1 MNKYINYERDML
13 FTGKPLYIEGIGY
26 LRFLSY
32 LEYIENIGDLSALKL
47 NVLHLYHLYRKQ
59 FEKDKEALAE
69 VESVKEEKLINIIRS
84 QKELIDSYVKIL
96 TLVLDENSKNN
107 TWSDTLKEGVNEN
120 IELAREDAK
129 RDNKEFTEPT
139 VDEYEKILLMKSLE
153 KIITDETLFM
163 EMRQAVMDMQMLVE
177 NFVNPN
183 PEIQAGIDAKRELDA
198 EDGDSITPLDIVSS
212 IVAGTSNSYEE
223 VCNMTV
229 IQVNATFQRLGMFK
243 NYDTSVVFASAGA
256 DIKID
261 SWSKSLELYGKE
273 THGIKKKDFD
283 SKFGGFF

>member
-1 MNKYINYERDML
+1 MNKNIKYERDML
-13 FTGKPLYIEGIGY
+13 FTGKPLYIKDIGY
-26 LRFLSY
+26 IRFLSY
-32 LEYIENIGDLSALKL
+32 LEYIENIGDLSAIKL

-59 FEKDKEALAE
+59 FENNKEALEE
-69 VESVKEEKLINIIRS
+69 VELIKEEKLINIIRS
-84 QKELIDSYVKIL
+84 QKELIDSYVRIL
-96 TLVLDENSKNN
+96 TLVLDENSKNK
-107 TWSDTLKEGVNEN
+107 TWSNVIVEEVNQLIETSNEN
-120 IELAREDAK
+120 V
-129 RDNKEFTEPT
+129 TEEQ
-139 VDEYEKILLMKSLE
+139 VENLLLMKALE
-153 KIITDETLFM
+153 KIITDEEMFM
-163 EMRQAVMDMQMLVE
+163 EVRQAVMDMQMLVE
-177 NFVNPN
+177 DHVNPN
-183 PEIQAGIDAKRELDA
+183 PEIQAGYDAKRELDA
-198 EDGDSITPLDIVSS
+198 QSGDPITPLDIVSS

-273 THGIKKKDFD
+273 EHGIKKKDFD